1 MPMETGQS
9 PPPPWPWGADLKA
22 GFWWTGVGGSGLGD
36 PPRWAHLFVHL
47 DVQPGG
53 TLRVLG
59 EREEHQWGK
68 WGGGDPTAGMGWG
81 DPNFATLPT
90 SCSTQMRLIW
100 GQNIRCGGGGVTG
113 AAP

>member
-1 MPMETGQS
+1 M
-9 PPPPWPWGADLKA
+9 
-22 GFWWTGVGGSGLGD
+22 GGSGLGD

-47 DVQPGG
+47 DVQPVGHLIV
-53 TLRVLG
+53 LR
-59 EREEHQWGK
+59 ERAEHQWGSGGGILQLG
-68 WGGGDPTAGMGWG
+68 WGGG

>member
-1 MPMETGQS
+1 MGQ
-9 PPPPWPWGADLKA
+9 
-22 GFWWTGVGGSGLGD
+22 
-36 PPRWAHLFVHL
+36 R
-47 DVQPGG
+47 
-53 TLRVLG
+53 
-59 EREEHQWGK
+59 
-68 WGGGDPTAGMGWG
+68 GGGDPTAGMGWG